1 MNIIF
6 TAKTIID
13 GNFAL
18 KEPVQI
24 LYCLHK
30 ISLYLEGGMYMLS
43 VSKEIS
49 IEHSDLVELS
59 KNGENKSFTMNV
71 DKYLDSRV
79 LDIFRNIEVYG
90 GFQHGIMKVYYN
102 EYLDLSWIDKAK
114 NKVLFSMR
122 KSLNKQKKVLI
133 TSDNFSKLMFDKTFI
148 PEAKV
153 PYNFFREANSYLDKL
168 DYISAYIHFYMI
180 LEYCFAKGKF
190 SGEQK
195 QNFKKSNMLK
205 YAVLST
211 ISMIKERNYD
221 LYLEIKQ
228 ECTDKHKELNFDSL
242 IDIMYCYRGELSHAT
257 KRAVYEEK
265 QELVKPITLFISSVC
280 FSVCGNIKVYCDKFV
295 SEDTRKRRVNDH
307 IQELEKRLGL
317 E

>member
-71 DKYLDSRV
+71 DKYLDSRM

-102 EYLDLSWIDKAK
+102 EYLDLS
-114 NKVLFSMR
+114 
-122 KSLNKQKKVLI
+122 
-133 TSDNFSKLMFDKTFI
+133 
-148 PEAKV
+148 
-153 PYNFFREANSYLDKL
+153 
-168 DYISAYIHFYMI
+168 
-180 LEYCFAKGKF
+180 
-190 SGEQK
+190 
-195 QNFKKSNMLK
+195 
-205 YAVLST
+205 
-211 ISMIKERNYD
+211 
-221 LYLEIKQ
+221 
-228 ECTDKHKELNFDSL
+228 
-242 IDIMYCYRGELSHAT
+242 
-257 KRAVYEEK
+257 
-265 QELVKPITLFISSVC
+265 
-280 FSVCGNIKVYCDKFV
+280 
-295 SEDTRKRRVNDH
+295 
-307 IQELEKRLGL
+307 
-317 E
+317 